1 MFDIGFWEL
10 ILIAIVALIV
20 IGPERLPRVARTA
33 GLYMGRARRMV
44 ATVKADVQ
52 RELATEELK
61 RTLEK
66 QADSVGLHE
75 IVEEVDQATAAARE
89 FFSPEAQAAR
99 DAEEAAAI
107 EDTATVEDTAV
118 TGGTAATEL
127 TDQASPKQHGKI

>member
-10 ILIAIVALIV
+10 ILIAIVALVV

-33 GLYMGRARRMV
+33 GLYMGRARRMI

-52 RELATEELK
+52 RELAAEELK

-66 QADSVGLHE
+66 QADSAGLHE
-75 IVEEVDQATAAARE
+75 IVEEVDEATAAARE

-99 DAEEAAAI
+99 DAENADPAQ
-107 EDTATVEDTAV
+107 V
-118 TGGTAATEL
+118 
-127 TDQASPKQHGKI
+127 TDQSPSRQHGNT